1 MSPMEVMI
9 EELQAD
15 QRIPRGIPFCKGMR
29 FASEGIEPIT
39 QGAIDSLDV
48 NSTGFGNDCAQSGT
62 DLNGKEFSML
72 ISMLNGLR
80 QSHLWWDDQRRT
92 PRFPRTNRLTIRAR
106 EDSCIAA
113 PPVATPA
120 ESTALRA

>member
-1 MSPMEVMI
+1 MIPMEVMI

-80 QSHLWWDDQRRT
+80 QSHHGRGRPAEDAPVSPNEPADDT
-92 PRFPRTNRLTIRAR
+92 RAR
-106 EDSCIAA
+106 G
-113 PPVATPA
+113 
-120 ESTALRA
+120 